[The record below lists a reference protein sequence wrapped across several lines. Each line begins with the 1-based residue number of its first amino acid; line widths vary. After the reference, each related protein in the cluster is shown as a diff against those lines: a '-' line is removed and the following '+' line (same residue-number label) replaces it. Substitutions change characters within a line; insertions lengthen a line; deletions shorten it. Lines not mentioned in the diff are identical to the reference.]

1 MRECSSEM
9 IVQGNNLIFRISKA
23 KLNESA
29 NLKLDFIGSILE
41 QSILWKSGIDHYT
54 GPPGCNQE
62 LFLMPLCWTNNLQDQ
77 CVQLWGT
84 IKQGLD
90 DKSDQHESL

>member
-1 MRECSSEM
+1 M
-9 IVQGNNLIFRISKA
+9 IVPGNNLIFRISKA

-54 GPPGCNQE
+54 GPPWVQSGIVSNAT
-62 LFLMPLCWTNNLQDQ
+62 LLDQ
-77 CVQLWGT
+77 
-84 IKQGLD
+84 
-90 DKSDQHESL
+90 